1 MNGIDRMQQKV
12 TLAST
17 LVRGGNLQE
26 VKVIIGDKTWAKMTG
41 LGLRRDLEIPFS
53 APEAAIPITVRL
65 LREDDVPLLLGTE
78 DPTLSGA
85 ARVERLNRVNMVRAG
100 FARCFV
106 AANAEDRP
114 CYMQFLIGA
123 DENDLLRTHFRGLY
137 PVLAP
142 DEALLEGAFTPE
154 GFRGQ
159 RIMPSAMAQIAA
171 KAAERG
177 ARWVMT
183 YVGDD
188 NIASLKGCKRAGFVP
203 FQEREERWRFFR
215 QRISFTALPPGTPY
229 SFDLP
234 ATPTGAHPTAV

>member
-1 MNGIDRMQQKV
+1 MNGIDRVQQKV
-12 TLAST
+12 ALAST
-17 LVRGGNLQE
+17 LVRGGNVRE
-26 VKVIIGDKTWAKMTG
+26 VTTIIGDKTWAKMKG
-41 LGLRRDLEIPFS
+41 LGLRRDLALPFP
-53 APEAAIPITVRL
+53 APEAALPISVRM
-65 LREDDVPLLLGTE
+65 LREDDIPHLLGTD
-78 DPTLSGA
+78 DPALSGP
-85 ARVERLNRVNMVRAG
+85 ARIERLNRVAMIRAG

-106 AANAEDRP
+106 AATADDVP

-154 GFRGQ
+154 SFRGQ

-171 KAAERG
+171 KAAESG
-177 ARWVMT
+177 VRWVMT

-188 NIASLKGCKRAGFVP
+188 NIPSLKGCKRAGFVP
-203 FQEREERWRFFR
+203 FQEREERWRLFR
-215 QRISFTALPPGTPY
+215 RNISFTALPSGTPY

-234 ATPTGAHPTAV
+234 TAPSNTPPSAS

>member
-1 MNGIDRMQQKV
+1 MNGIDRVHQKV
-12 TLAST
+12 VLAST
-17 LVRGGNLQE
+17 LVRGGN
-26 VKVIIGDKTWAKMTG
+26 VRDISAIIGDKTWAKMTG
-41 LGLRRDLEIPFS
+41 LGLRRDLSLPFP
-53 APEAAIPITVRL
+53 APDAAIPITVRL
-65 LREDDVPLLLGTE
+65 LREDDIPHLLGTD

-85 ARVERLNRVNMVRAG
+85 ARIERLNRVNMTRAG
-100 FARCFV
+100 FRRPYV
-106 AANAEDRP
+106 AATADDLP

-154 GFRGQ
+154 AFRGK

-171 KAAERG
+171 IAAAGG

-188 NIASLKGCKRAGFVP
+188 NIASLKGCKRAGFAP
-203 FQEREERWRFFR
+203 FQEREERWRLFR
-215 QRISFTALPPGTPY
+215 QRVSFTALPPGTPY
-229 SFDLP
+229 SFDVA
-234 ATPTGAHPTAV
+234 ATPDGSRPAAT